1 MAIHTPAP
9 TWIGG
14 AGGRIIKAG
23 SGLVN
28 GHDGR
33 VYSIL
38 GGMLSS
44 WREKGENAFPPS
56 SPHLRPSA
64 R

>member
-14 AGGRIIKAG
+14 AGGSIIKAG

-28 GHDGR
+28 GLDGR

-38 GGMLSS
+38 GGVIFVEGEGGKCISPILSTP
-44 WREKGENAFPPS
+44 A
-56 SPHLRPSA
+56 A
-64 R
+64 